1 LLSKKKKFFLLII
14 IHYIGY
20 FEDRVSSDSKPRTLH
35 LDQGCIIPEI
45 GICIMQKHE
54 IAIFLIHLL
63 APDKAF
69 GCSPCIPSNEEV
81 VFVVHLIDYFDDS
94 SADTYQ
100 NHKIE
105 EKQLFKPVYSRAI
118 LHMFVVGGIVV
129 QNFI

>member
-1 LLSKKKKFFLLII
+1 M
-14 IHYIGY
+14 
-20 FEDRVSSDSKPRTLH
+20 LH

-105 EKQLFKPVYSRAI
+105 EKQLFKPVLEPYYICLWLLR
-118 LHMFVVGGIVV
+118 IVV
-129 QNFI
+129 RNLISIEQ